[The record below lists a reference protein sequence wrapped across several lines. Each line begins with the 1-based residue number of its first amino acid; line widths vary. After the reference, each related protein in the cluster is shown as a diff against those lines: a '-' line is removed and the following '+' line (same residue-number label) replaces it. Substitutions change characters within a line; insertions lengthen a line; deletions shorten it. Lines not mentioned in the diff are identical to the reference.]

1 MYSPGNQMPPFR
13 RPSLKG
19 PLILV
24 LLIFLGIGGVVFYA
38 FQRVSDAIDQ
48 ALPAGLEATVVAVS
62 SAGIDSIQPVDALVR
77 LVSGEARWIADVN
90 GDERAE
96 ILGEGYVGTV
106 YSILVLDGATGAL
119 IWSAPTADPTIKL
132 GYFGDLVLTARE
144 REVRAYAPADGAFLW
159 AATLPD
165 KVQIYPFRAYAID
178 DAVVVQS
185 ADNALTSINRQT
197 GAQNWQVTLRERN
210 AQDFQRLT
218 DLLCDREQPENTETI
233 YCYDLKTGAPVRSYP
248 LGAGPFDRAVWWADD
263 QPQNP
268 GLYRLLESQEQP
280 TFERVSAADGAV
292 QWSQP
297 LPEVFNRS
305 SAADFT
311 LVSGDGLLA
320 LGTADQVAVISMGG
334 PPVIVQQNERE
345 LYAIGFDGPIL
356 YLAAIK
362 QRGTPTLTF
371 QAIDASSGAV
381 LNTSP
386 EVGNSSSSLDP
397 DVPRWAI
404 LPGQGL
410 LVGSQSLDDD
420 DTIVLQLFAADGTV
434 RWTYSKSM
442 FIGSLPTIHLD
453 GNRVLFSTS
462 DFTTVL
468 DARTGTVLWEIEH

>member
-1 MYSPGNQMPPFR
+1 MYSPGNPMQPPFR

-19 PLILV
+19 PLIVVLV
-24 LLIFLGIGGVVFYA
+24 IFLGIGGAVFYA
-38 FQRVSDAIDQ
+38 LQRV
-48 ALPAGLEATVVAVS
+48 G
-62 SAGIDSIQPVDALVR
+62 DSIELAVPALLVQETSVAGSGLAADPAPADPAVR

-96 ILGEGYVGTV
+96 ILGEGYVGPA

-119 IWSAPTADPTIKL
+119 IWSAPTVDPTIKL
-132 GYFGDLVLTARE
+132 GYFGDLILTARE
-144 REVRAYAPADGAFLW
+144 REIRAYAPADGAFLW

-165 KVQIYPFRAYAID
+165 KLQIYPFRAYAID
-178 DAVVVQS
+178 AAVVVQS

-218 DLLCDREQPENTETI
+218 DLLCDSEQPEDTEAI

-268 GLYRLLESQEQP
+268 SLYRLLESQAQP
-280 TFERVSAADGAV
+280 TFERVNADGSV
-292 QWSQP
+292 QWAQP

-311 LVSGDGLLA
+311 LVSGDGVMA
-320 LGTADQVAVISMGG
+320 LGTADQVAVINMGG
-334 PPVIVQQNERE
+334 PPVIVQQDERE

-356 YLAAIK
+356 YLAAVK

-371 QAIDASSGAV
+371 QAIDSSTGAV

-386 EVGNSSSSLDP
+386 EVGNSSSSLDS
-397 DVPRWAI
+397 DAPRWAI

-410 LVGSQSLDDD
+410 LAGSQALDDD

-434 RWTYSKSM
+434 TWTYSKPM

-468 DARTGTVLWEIEH
+468 DARTGAVLWEIEH